1 MSGTIRNWFWADP
14 GTDDVRFV
22 PNWTEHADPGGVT
35 SCRHPRLRQKAV
47 ARSTS

>member
-22 PNWTEHADPGGVT
+22 PNGHADPGGVT